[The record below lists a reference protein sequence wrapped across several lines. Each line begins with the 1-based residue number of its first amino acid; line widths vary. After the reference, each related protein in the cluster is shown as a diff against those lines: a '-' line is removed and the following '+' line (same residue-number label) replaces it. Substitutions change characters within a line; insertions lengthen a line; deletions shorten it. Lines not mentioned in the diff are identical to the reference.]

1 METIFVKGRIQGSRI
16 FAGESIENLSAYLPA
31 SGVFIITDSNLNRL
45 YCKSFPDCPVFVTE
59 PGEDRKTTET
69 VLSACRWLLD
79 KGAGRD
85 SFILGIGGGIVCDIA
100 GFTASVFM
108 RGVRFGFVATSL
120 LAQVDA
126 SVGGKNGVNLDGYKN
141 IIGCFNQ
148 PDFVICDTEML
159 ESLPAGEMK
168 NGLAEAVKHTLI
180 DNRNMFRT
188 IWEHADEI
196 TGLKSTVVLSR
207 MISHSVNVKADIVN
221 RDEVEL
227 GERRKLNLGHTWGHA
242 LEKITGMSHGRAVS
256 IGLVFAARLSE
267 YKGLLKPEART
278 RITELLSRLG
288 LPTSDNTDP
297 MQVLEALLKDK
308 KRESDHIHFV
318 LIKGIGEVVVEA
330 LPIKWLRAFVEKYR
344 HEIPKF

>member
-1 METIFVKGRIQGSRI
+1 METIFVKGGTGSSRI
-16 FAGESIENLSAYLPA
+16 LAGESLENLKSYIPP
-31 SGVFIITDSNLNRL
+31 SGVFIITDSNVNRI
-45 YCKSFPDCPVFVTE
+45 YGKSFPGHPVFVTE
-59 PGEDRKTTET
+59 PGESSKATET

-108 RGVRFGFVATSL
+108 RGVRFGFVATTL

-159 ESLPAGEMK
+159 VSLPPEEIK

-180 DNRNMFRT
+180 DNRNMFKT
-188 IWEHADEI
+188 IWDNAGEI
-196 TGLKSTVVLSR
+196 KELKNTGVLNR
-207 MISHSVNVKADIVN
+207 LISHSVHVKAAIVN
-221 RDEVEL
+221 RDENEQ

-242 LEKITGMSHGRAVS
+242 IEKITGMPHGKAVS

-267 YKGLLKPEART
+267 HKGLLKPRDRERL
-278 RITELLSRLG
+278 TELLVRLE
-288 LPTSDNTDP
+288 LPTASSTDP
-297 MQVLEALLKDK
+297 MQVLTALLKDK
-308 KRESDHIHFV
+308 KREADHIHFV
-318 LIKGIGEVVVEA
+318 MIKSIGRVVVEA
-330 LPIKWLRAFVEKYR
+330 IPVRWLQDYVKQHKKDIPAF
-344 HEIPKF
+344 